1 MMISETLLH
10 TTSHVGAGTE
20 PGLVGQGAAGLA
32 SGDELEQLLER
43 FLVSVIALAGARA
56 GAVRV
61 LSDDGAHLRL
71 VAQVGLP
78 DAVQASE
85 RLVGRHCGVC
95 GVALDSPDLH
105 WLDDPGPCSHANQGA
120 TFGPDCARVLAMSL
134 RHGDDVLGIYN
145 LFFDS
150 HATISPETA
159 AVLRLICEL
168 LGLAMHN
175 ARFER
180 ERLRLTVLHERQAL
194 VHEVHDAIAQTL
206 VYVKMRL
213 PLLRDAMLAHDD
225 QRSLKYLTDVNQSV
239 TQVHDNLRE
248 VMTFFRTRMDP
259 LGLLHAIQGIAA
271 GFHERTGIVLE
282 VDNSAGA
289 LHLSDEQE
297 VQVFHI
303 VQEALA
309 NIAKHSSASK
319 ARLAIRRVADGM
331 EVLIEDDGSGMA
343 GATAGASAPAAGATA
358 HFGMEIMKGRA
369 ERLGGSISVGQN
381 DGGGTRVR
389 LLLPTNPSTVAP

>member
-1 MMISETLLH
+1 MTISETLQH
-10 TTSHVGAGTE
+10 TTSHVGAGAG
-20 PGLVGQGAAGLA
+20 PGVVGQNVAGPESA
-32 SGDELEQLLER
+32 DELEQLLER

-56 GAVRV
+56 GSVRV

-85 RLVGRHCGVC
+85 RLVERHCGVC
-95 GVALDSPDLH
+95 GMAVDSPDLH
-105 WLDDPGPCSHANQGA
+105 WVDDLGPCLRCHQGQP
-120 TFGPDCARVLAMSL
+120 FGPDCRRVLAMSL
-134 RHGDDVLGIYN
+134 RHGDQVLGVYN
-145 LFFDS
+145 LFFDT
-150 HATISPETA
+150 HAAISPETS
-159 AVLRLICEL
+159 AVLCLIGEL

-175 ARFER
+175 ARSER

-225 QRSLKYLTDVNQSV
+225 QRSLKYLTDVNHSV

-259 LGLLHAIQGIAA
+259 LGLLHAIQNTAA

-331 EVLIEDDGSGMA
+331 EVLIEDDGSGIA
-343 GATAGASAPAAGATA
+343 NTTAGAGVPAAGATA

-369 ERLGGSISVGQN
+369 ERLGGSIAVGQS

-389 LLLPTNPSTVAP
+389 LLLPANARTVAP